1 MNLTWALPEER
12 PKGSSAPQPDEE
24 GSPDRR
30 ANVLR
35 VLVVEDEALIAME
48 LESILEQQGHEVVDA
63 VATEA
68 DAIAAARL
76 TRPDL
81 VLMDV
86 RLARGGDGV
95 ATAIRLRQELGI
107 RSIFIT
113 AQSDQVTRARAA
125 AAEPAGFLGKPLS
138 PDLLARLI
146 REAFGS

>member
-1 MNLTWALPEER
+1 MNLTWAQPEER

-113 AQSDQVTRARAA
+113 AQSDQLTRARAA

>member
-1 MNLTWALPEER
+1 MNLTWAQPEQR

-138 PDLLARLI
+138 PDLLAKLI

>member
-1 MNLTWALPEER
+1 MNLTWAQPEQR

-86 RLARGGDGV
+86 RLARGGDGA

>member
-63 VATEA
+63 VATEV

>member
-1 MNLTWALPEER
+1 MNLTWAQPEQR

-30 ANVLR
+30 VNELR

>member
-1 MNLTWALPEER
+1 MNLTWAQPEQR

-113 AQSDQVTRARAA
+113 AQSDQVTRTRAA
-125 AAEPAGFLGKPLS
+125 AAEPVGFLGKPLS

>member
-1 MNLTWALPEER
+1 MNLTWAQPEER

>member
-1 MNLTWALPEER
+1 MNLTWAQPEQR

-48 LESILEQQGHEVVDA
+48 LESILEQQGHEVVYA
-63 VATEA
+63 VANEA

-113 AQSDQVTRARAA
+113 AQSDQVTRARVA

-138 PDLLARLI
+138 PDLLAKLI

>member
-1 MNLTWALPEER
+1 MNLTWAQPEQR
-12 PKGSSAPQPDEE
+12 PIGSSAPQPDEE
-24 GSPDRR
+24 GSPNRR
-30 ANVLR
+30 ANLLR

>member
-35 VLVVEDEALIAME
+35 VLVLEDEALIAME

>member
-1 MNLTWALPEER
+1 MNLTWAQPEER

-146 REAFGS
+146 RKAFGS

>member
-68 DAIAAARL
+68 DAIAVARL

-138 PDLLARLI
+138 PDLLAKLI

>member
-1 MNLTWALPEER
+1 MNLTWAQPEER

-113 AQSDQVTRARAA
+113 AQSDQVTRTRAA
-125 AAEPAGFLGKPLS
+125 AAEPVGFLGKPLS

>member
-30 ANVLR
+30 ANALR

-95 ATAIRLRQELGI
+95 ATAIRLRRELGI

>member
-1 MNLTWALPEER
+1 M
-12 PKGSSAPQPDEE
+12 
-24 GSPDRR
+24 
-30 ANVLR
+30 
-35 VLVVEDEALIAME
+35 LVVEDEALIAME

-63 VATEA
+63 VATEE

>member
-1 MNLTWALPEER
+1 MNLTWAQPEER

-138 PDLLARLI
+138 PELLARLI

>member
-1 MNLTWALPEER
+1 MNLTWAQPEER

-30 ANVLR
+30 ANALR

-86 RLARGGDGV
+86 RLAWGGDGV

-125 AAEPAGFLGKPLS
+125 AAEPDGFLGKPLS
-138 PDLLARLI
+138 PDLLAKLI

>member
-1 MNLTWALPEER
+1 MNLTWAQPEQR

-30 ANVLR
+30 ANALR

>member
-1 MNLTWALPEER
+1 MNLTWAQPEER

-68 DAIAAARL
+68 DAIAAPRL

>member
-1 MNLTWALPEER
+1 MNLTWALPEQR

>member
-1 MNLTWALPEER
+1 MNLTWAQPEQR

-86 RLARGGDGV
+86 RLARGDDGV

-138 PDLLARLI
+138 SDLLAKLI
-146 REAFGS
+146 REVFGS